1 MACFLVPAT
10 VAAVTT
16 IAEHVV
22 KGKEERANK
31 EELTLSENSKTP
43 FSHKLKWL
51 NHMLWG
57 GSALLAFEHIWHGEV
72 TPWFP
77 FLTAAG
83 NPEDAMAMLH
93 EMATTGVAMAVLV
106 TAVWYKREDFFIMS
120 AAQSII
126 AFGELKIKG
135 SIMPKSE
142 QTCQRRKNT
151 AAIIILA

>member
-10 VAAVTT
+10 EAAVTT

-83 NPEDAMAMLH
+83 NPRMRWQCSMRWQQPVSPWQYLLRLC
-93 EMATTGVAMAVLV
+93 GLV
-106 TAVWYKREDFFIMS
+106 W
-120 AAQSII
+120 
-126 AFGELKIKG
+126 
-135 SIMPKSE
+135 
-142 QTCQRRKNT
+142 
-151 AAIIILA
+151 

>member
-10 VAAVTT
+10 EAAVTT
-16 IAEHVV
+16 IAEHIV
-22 KGKEERANK
+22 KGKEEHSEAQ
-31 EELTLSENSKTP
+31 ELTCEESRKTP

-72 TPWFP
+72 VPWFP

-93 EMATTGVAMAVLV
+93 EMATTGVTMAVLV
-106 TAVWYKREDFFIMS
+106 TAVWAGMVAVSNVIEKRPVIGMKKEV
-120 AAQSII
+120 
-126 AFGELKIKG
+126 
-135 SIMPKSE
+135 
-142 QTCQRRKNT
+142 
-151 AAIIILA
+151 